1 MQDTTPQ
8 DSGKQPFAG
17 RADSGQHPQP
27 ANAEGLFS
35 GANAM
40 YAAALTGGV
49 VLHAVNIFLTAT
61 VMPSVVADIGGLDV
75 YAWATT
81 LFVVAS
87 ILAAA
92 MTAKLLRGFGPRGA
106 YVVAA
111 LFFGCGTLIAALA
124 PSMPVM
130 LVGRAVQGVGGGFLY
145 ALAYAVTRI
154 VLPQHLWG
162 RAVGLISATF
172 GVATLIG
179 PAIGGIFAEYGAW
192 RAAFWSLLPFV
203 ALFVVLAGAKLP
215 GKSATRGKAAPVAW
229 LQLVLLAAAVLVVSA
244 SSLSPDRLLNVAG
257 LAMAILLTALIGR
270 AERGTGARLL
280 PKGSFSLASPLGVV
294 YLTIALLMMAMQP
307 EIFVPYL
314 LQTLHGQSPL
324 LAGYFAALMAVGW
337 TAGTAA
343 SVRLRRGDG
352 GRLILAGLLL
362 VLVGTVLFGLFMPI
376 KSDGALLVV
385 IPVGA
390 ALFLMGFGIGMAWPC
405 LVTRVYQ
412 YAPEAEQDVASGG
425 MTTVQLFA
433 GALGTAAG
441 GMSANL
447 AGFADPGGA
456 VGAASAAL
464 WLGVGSAVAPALAI
478 LLVLRIA
485 HLSAGKVA
493 GVRATAT

>member
-1 MQDTTPQ
+1 MQDTTSRRTAERLSPEGAA
-8 DSGKQPFAG
+8 DGDPP
-17 RADSGQHPQP
+17 RAATS
-27 ANAEGLFS
+27 ESLFS
-35 GANAM
+35 GANGI

-49 VLHAVNIFLTAT
+49 VLHAINIFLTAT
-61 VMPSVVADIGGLDV
+61 VMPSVVTDIGGLDV

-92 MTAKLLRGFGPRGA
+92 MTAKLLRGLGPRGA
-106 YVVAA
+106 YLVAA
-111 LFFGCGTLIAALA
+111 LFFGSGTLISALA

-130 LVGRAVQGVGGGFLY
+130 LVGRSIQGIGGGFLY

-154 VLPQHLWG
+154 VLPQPLWG
-162 RAVGLISATF
+162 RAIGLISATF

-179 PAIGGIFAEYGAW
+179 PAIGGVFAEYGAW

-203 ALFVVLAGAKLP
+203 ALFSLLAATKLP
-215 GKSATRGKAAPVAW
+215 GKSATSGETAPIAW
-229 LQLVLLAAAVLVVSA
+229 LQLILLAAAVLVVSA
-244 SSLSPDRLLNVAG
+244 SSLSTDRLLNIAG
-257 LAMAILLTALIGR
+257 LAVAILLTALIGR
-270 AERGTGARLL
+270 AERGAGARLL
-280 PKGSFSLASPLGVV
+280 PKGSFSLSSPLGVV

-307 EIFVPYL
+307 DIFVPYL
-314 LQTLHGQSPL
+314 LQTLHGQSPV
-324 LAGYFAALMAVGW
+324 LAGYFAALMALGW
-337 TAGTAA
+337 TAGTAS

-362 VLVGTVLFGLFMPI
+362 VLVGIVLFGVFMPV
-376 KSDGALLVV
+376 KSDGALLIVT
-385 IPVGA
+385 PVGV

-433 GALGTAAG
+433 GALGAATG
-441 GMSANL
+441 GMIANL

-456 VGAASAAL
+456 VGATSAAF
-464 WLGVGSAVAPALAI
+464 WLAAGSAVAPALAI
-478 LLVLRIA
+478 ILVLRIA
-485 HLSAGKVA
+485 HLAAGKA
-493 GVRATAT
+493 NRAEAPAT